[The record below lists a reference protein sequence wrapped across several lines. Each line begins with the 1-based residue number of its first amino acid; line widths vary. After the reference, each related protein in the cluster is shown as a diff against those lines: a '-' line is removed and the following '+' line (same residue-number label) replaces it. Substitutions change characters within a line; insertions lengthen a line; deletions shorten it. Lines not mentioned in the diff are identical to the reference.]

1 MPNSIFYVKLKK
13 GKVNSMIY
21 GYARVSTVGQAKDGN
36 SLEAQEKLLKEN
48 GVEKIFIDTFTGTK
62 IERPE
67 LNKLLSVSNKGD
79 TIVVTK
85 LDRLGRSLSKTA
97 ELINELMEC
106 GITINVLNLGVL
118 SNNSTNTLLRNM
130 LLAFAQ
136 FERDLIVERTME
148 GKAIAK
154 TREGYREGRPKKFNK
169 EQIELAMQLLK
180 EHTYKEVE
188 NMTGISKS
196 TLIRAKKCSEL

>member
-1 MPNSIFYVKLKK
+1 
-13 GKVNSMIY
+13 MIY
-21 GYARVSTVGQAKDGN
+21 GYARVSTMGQAKDGN
-36 SLEAQEKLLKEN
+36 GLEVQEKLLKEN
-48 GVEKIFIDTFTGTK
+48 GAERIFVDTFTGTK
-62 IERPE
+62 IGRPE
-67 LNKLLSVSNKGD
+67 LQKLLSKLSEGD
-79 TIVVTK
+79 ILVVTK

-97 ELINELMEC
+97 DLINELMEC

>member
-1 MPNSIFYVKLKK
+1 
-13 GKVNSMIY
+13 
-21 GYARVSTVGQAKDGN
+21 
-36 SLEAQEKLLKEN
+36 
-48 GVEKIFIDTFTGTK
+48 
-62 IERPE
+62 
-67 LNKLLSVSNKGD
+67 
-79 TIVVTK
+79 
-85 LDRLGRSLSKTA
+85 
-97 ELINELMEC
+97 MEQ

-118 SNNSTNTLLRNM
+118 NSNSTNTLLRNI

-136 FERDLIVERTME
+136 FERDMIVERTME

-196 TLIRAKKCSEL
+196 TLIRAKKCSELWM